1 MPVDTLVIVIIL
13 GLVVVLT
20 FIGVGLYNRL
30 VRSRVRTREAWSGID
45 VQLKRRASLIP
56 NLVETVK
63 GYAIHERGVL
73 EEVTRARS
81 ALQEAGGAAEAAGAN
96 NMLTQALSRLFAVVE
111 NYPQLRAS
119 ENFMDLQDQLSDVEE
134 KIAYARQFYNR
145 NVAEFNTRIISIP
158 DVIIAR
164 MLGFQRFEFFEAEEQ
179 AQEDVRVSFAPPAET
194 SSSESTPPPAR

>member
-1 MPVDTLVIVIIL
+1 MPVDTLVSVILL

-20 FIGVGLYNRL
+20 FIGVGRYNRL

-56 NLVETVK
+56 HLVETVK

>member
-96 NMLTQALSRLFAVVE
+96 NMLTQALIRCGRELPSA
-111 NYPQLRAS
+111 AS
-119 ENFMDLQDQLSDVEE
+119 L
-134 KIAYARQFYNR
+134 
-145 NVAEFNTRIISIP
+145 
-158 DVIIAR
+158 
-164 MLGFQRFEFFEAEEQ
+164 
-179 AQEDVRVSFAPPAET
+179 
-194 SSSESTPPPAR
+194 